1 MLPKIILTLVQL
13 YVGWTFAPQIRA
25 MFAVKLGNLDIFI
38 LAVIVAVLVWLV
50 GHLGA
55 LVLKETAAPT
65 SQTLVVV
72 LVLAL
77 IFAGLTLVP
86 VVTSTLDG
94 TLGLRIPTVA
104 YPLLGAVLGYLL
116 KR

>member
-1 MLPKIILTLVQL
+1 MLPKIILTLIQL
-13 YVGWTFAPQIRA
+13 YVGWTFAPQIRG
-25 MFAVKLGNLDIFI
+25 MIAVKLGNLDIFL

-65 SQTLVVV
+65 SQTLAFV

-86 VVTSTLDG
+86 VVTSTING
-94 TLGLRIPTVA
+94 TLGLRIPLVA
-104 YPLLGAVLGYLL
+104 YPLIGAVIGYLT